1 MTCPEC
7 NEKNNPEASFCVRC
21 GARLKK
27 YCTSCGAEVDG
38 LNFCGSCRASVG
50 GSRPSAPKVS
60 ELRLPDLRSYRAR
73 WYLLVLALIWAW
85 AFVPRDDLPDLVR
98 LYVIPAFLLAYIVAV
113 FAGNKLSL
121 SKLVGNFTPQIGWGE
136 IVIVSISWVIFTV
149 GMASVI
155 SEILN
160 LPSTKIRI
168 LESQYHLFIALV
180 ILAPFLEEIIFR
192 GLLLN
197 RLSSKYGAAPGL
209 FMSSLVFTASHIFT
223 TTIFM
228 WPAQFIFGILAGF
241 MYLRSRSLVVSMS
254 SHALVNFCNFLILI
268 MFMGDQLD
276 LQYGIVALVIST
288 PVLVFY
294 IVRWWPK
301 IRVNDVP
308 V

>member
-38 LNFCGSCRASVG
+38 LNFCGSCGASVS
-50 GSRPSAPKVS
+50 GSKPSTPKVS
-60 ELRLPDLRSYRAR
+60 DLRLPDLVSYRAR
-73 WYLLVLALIWAW
+73 WYLLVLALIWVW
-85 AFVPRDDLPDLVR
+85 ALVPRGDLPDLVR
-98 LYVIPAFLLAYIVAV
+98 VYVIPAFLLVYIVAV
-113 FAGNKLSL
+113 VAGNKLSL

-136 IVIVSISWVIFTV
+136 VVIVSIAWVVFAAGTL
-149 GMASVI
+149 SVFPGI
-155 SEILN
+155 IDSPE
-160 LPSTKIRI
+160 TKLRI

-180 ILAPFLEEIIFR
+180 ILAPFFEEIIFR

-254 SHALVNFCNFLILI
+254 SHSLVNFCNFLILI